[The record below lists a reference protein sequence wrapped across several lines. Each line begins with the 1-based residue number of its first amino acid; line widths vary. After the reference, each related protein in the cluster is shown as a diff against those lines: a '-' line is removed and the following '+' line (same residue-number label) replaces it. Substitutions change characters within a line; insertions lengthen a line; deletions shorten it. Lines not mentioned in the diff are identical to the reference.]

1 MEDRLLKI
9 LVCPETKQALT
20 LAPIDVLAALNA
32 QIASCSVT
40 NRRGQS
46 LTEPLEAL
54 LIREDRQV
62 GYPVRGSIPEL
73 LIDEAIPL

>member
-32 QIASCSVT
+32 QIASRSVT

-46 LTEPLEAL
+46 LMEPLEAL

-62 GYPVRGSIPEL
+62 GYPVRDSIPEL

>member
-1 MEDRLLKI
+1 MEDRFLKI

-32 QIASCSVT
+32 QIASRSVT

-46 LTEPLEAL
+46 LMEPLEAL

-62 GYPVRGSIPEL
+62 GYPVRDSIPEL